1 MSRTSII
8 GILAVLLVIVSAF
21 LPWSAV
27 DVDTR
32 HLVFSG
38 VNGAGSN
45 YGEPGR
51 LCIILGVLAIVIFL
65 IKNKWVSRTNLFI
78 VGFLL
83 AWTFRNLLLYS
94 RCEMGDC
101 PQPQAGLYLS
111 FGGALVAFACVLFTR
126 SPASNK

>member
-1 MSRTSII
+1 
-8 GILAVLLVIVSAF
+8 VIVCAF
-21 LPWSAV
+21 FPWSAV
-27 DVDTR
+27 DVDSR

-51 LCIILGVLAIVIFL
+51 LCIILGVIGIAVFL
-65 IKNKWVSRTNLFI
+65 VKNKWVSRINLFI

-101 PQPQAGLYLS
+101 PHPQPALYLS
-111 FGGALVAFACVLFTR
+111 FAGALVAFVCVLFTR
-126 SPASNK
+126 TPKSSQ